1 MVALGF
7 VCGLSF
13 YWRSVVRVNRQIP
26 RLILSEGKTP
36 EMHPGQ
42 RGFSLVELLTAV
54 AIIAI
59 LAAIALPAYSD
70 YAYRARIARCKAEI
84 MTLQASIAAYKVSN
98 DRQPD
103 TLAHVG
109 YGDLL
114 DPWGHPY
121 QYLNI
126 ADSSIKGKGSFR
138 KDRFLNPL
146 NSDYDL
152 YSMGAD
158 GQSRTPLSAPVSHD
172 DVIRASN
179 GGFIGLAS
187 DF

>member
-1 MVALGF
+1 M
-7 VCGLSF
+7 
-13 YWRSVVRVNRQIP
+13 
-26 RLILSEGKTP
+26 ETP
-36 EMHPGQ
+36 ETHPDQ
-42 RGFSLVELLTAV
+42 RGFSLIELLTAV

-70 YAYRARIARCKAEI
+70 YAYKARVARCKAEI
-84 MTLQASIAAYKVSN
+84 MTLQASIAAYKVFN
-98 DRQPD
+98 NRQPD

-126 ADSSIKGKGSFR
+126 ADGSVNGKGSFR

-146 NSDYDL
+146 NSDFDL

-158 GQSRTPLSAPVSHD
+158 GLSQTPLSAAVSHD
-172 DVIRASN
+172 DIIRASN